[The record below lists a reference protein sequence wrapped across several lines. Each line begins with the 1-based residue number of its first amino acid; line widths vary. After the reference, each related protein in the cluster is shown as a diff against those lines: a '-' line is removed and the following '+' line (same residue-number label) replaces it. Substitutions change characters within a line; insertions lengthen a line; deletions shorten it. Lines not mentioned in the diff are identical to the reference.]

1 MGIKAMNLY
10 PQALFRASLVCLAAI
25 LGALP
30 PAKGDETLRLSV
42 YATAGDV
49 QRHLATA
56 ENREKAVR
64 ILQGWKVSR
73 IFLEG
78 RRGDEYVSPD
88 TLAAVRDFFVAKG
101 IRASGGIATVPGQR
115 FGTRQNEA
123 LGWLNWESEKTR
135 QDIAGFFTENAPL
148 FDELIVDD
156 FFCTA
161 DSSPESGRA
170 RGHRLWSEYR
180 RDLLTGLID
189 PLMLQPARAAKPAVR
204 MILKFPQWYDR
215 FHLFGY
221 DPPRMAAPFDQVW
234 VGTEVR
240 NPKTRR
246 MGFVQPTEGY
256 MNFRWLA
263 SVAGEKVVG
272 AWFDHIECSAQNFID
287 QAYGSVLAGAREL
300 TLFRLGDVLEG
311 HPGDALL
318 ASRWPELFE
327 LAARVRGQR
336 RGGLAFYKPPG
347 SDADENLYLMDYLGM
362 IGLPIL
368 PVAQYPA
375 SDRVAIL
382 AVQAAADPEVLDRM
396 RRHLRR
402 GATLIVTPAFVRRAG
417 PAAAKLA
424 GVKVGSASG
433 PATATEAR
441 VGRAAFPL
449 PVPFELDAGLKAT
462 GSRIVVSAGVG
473 GKPVPLLTT
482 RRAGG
487 GRVLVLNVRTFSEQD
502 YRETGEWLLA
512 PKARG
517 LPEIPQEL
525 ADQLRKTLLGPLGIH
540 LEAPAG
546 VAFYLFDDARC
557 LYNFR
562 DQPVTLLLDGER
574 FELGA
579 NQWRWQAPHRP
590 QRRSGK

>member
-1 MGIKAMNLY
+1 MNLH
-10 PQALFRASLVCLAAI
+10 PHTVFRAALVCWAASCS
-25 LGALP
+25 ALL
-30 PAKGDETLRLSV
+30 PAQADEALRLSV

-49 QRHLATA
+49 QRHLATD
-56 ENREKAVR
+56 EGRETAAR
-64 ILQGWKVSR
+64 ILQRLKVSR
-73 IFLEG
+73 VFLEG

-88 TLAAVRDFFVAKG
+88 TLAAVRDFFAARGLRV
-101 IRASGGIATVPGQR
+101 SGGIATVPGQR

-123 LGWLNWESEKTR
+123 LGWLNWENAKTR

-161 DSSPESGRA
+161 DTSPESERA
-170 RGHRLWSEYR
+170 RGSRPWSEYR
-180 RDLLTGLID
+180 RDLLVSLIE
-189 PLMLQPARAAKPAVR
+189 PLMAQPARAAKPAVR
-204 MILKFPQWYDR
+204 LIVKFPQWYDR

-263 SVAGEKVVG
+263 SIAGEKVVG

-287 QAYGSVLAGAREL
+287 QAYGSVLAGAQEL

-318 ASRWPELFE
+318 ASRWPELRV
-327 LAARVRGQR
+327 LAARVCSQR
-336 RGGLAFYKPPG
+336 RRGIAFYKPPG
-347 SDADENLYLMDYLGM
+347 SDAEENLYLMDYLGM

-382 AVQAAADPEVLDRM
+382 AVPAAADPEILDRM
-396 RRHLRR
+396 RRHVRR
-402 GATLIVTPAFVRRAG
+402 GTTLVLTPAFVRRAG

-424 GVKVGSASG
+424 GVEVGSASE
-433 PATATEAR
+433 PATATKAR
-441 VGRAAFPL
+441 VGNATFPL
-449 PVPFELDAGLKAT
+449 PVPFDLDGGLKAA
-462 GSRIVVSAGVG
+462 GSRVIVSAGVD
-473 GKPVPLLTT
+473 GKLVPLLTT

-487 GRVLVLNVRTFSEQD
+487 GHVLVLNVRTFSEQD
-502 YRETGEWLLA
+502 YRQAGEWLLA
-512 PKARG
+512 PKALG
-517 LPEIPQEL
+517 FPEIPQEL
-525 ADQLRKTLLGPLGIH
+525 ADALRQTLLEPLGVC
-540 LEAPAG
+540 LESPAG
-546 VAFYLFDDARC
+546 VAFCLFDDARC

-562 DQPVTLLLDGER
+562 EQPINVRLDGQD

-579 NQWRWQAPHRP
+579 NQLRWRDLPGPRP
-590 QRRSGK
+590 